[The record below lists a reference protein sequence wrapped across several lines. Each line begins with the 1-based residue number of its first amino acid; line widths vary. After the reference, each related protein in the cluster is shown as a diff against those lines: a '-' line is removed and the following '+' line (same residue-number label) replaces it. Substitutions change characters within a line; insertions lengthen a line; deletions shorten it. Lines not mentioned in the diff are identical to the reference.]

1 MTLDEIVSRNALR
14 FPRKPAL
21 VSGDRTLTW
30 KDLDGR
36 VNRLA
41 RAFTDA
47 GLAPGARV
55 AVLLSNCPEY
65 FEIYFACARAGLIAV
80 PLNYRLTPAE
90 MAQVL
95 RHAEPSLLVAGAEY
109 AEACEALAA
118 HVPGL
123 PRWQV
128 DGSGEYEARLA
139 AAHADP
145 FPTRSRE
152 DDPAAIFYT
161 SGTTGLPKGAM
172 VSHVNL
178 EMNGYNQA
186 IADGSRPDDI
196 NLVSTPIYHVGA
208 VFMAV
213 TYMMLGCTQVILPRF
228 EPGLWLKAMAASRA
242 TVSLLIPTMIN
253 AVLNHPEFGRHDLSR
268 LRLIFY
274 GGGPM
279 PPAVLERAMTGFRCG
294 FTQGYG
300 LTETLEATF
309 LVSSDHVPGAEGV
322 VRERLRSA
330 GREAVGAEVRIVDD
344 NGADLPTGEIGEI
357 LIRSRSVIRGY
368 WKMPEE
374 SAAAIRDGWFHTG
387 DLGYLDEDRYLFVV
401 DRKKDMV
408 VSGGVNIYTKEIE
421 AVLFEHPAVLEAA
434 VFALP
439 DEHWGEVVAAAVVLR
454 HGMAADAEALQAHC
468 KAHLAGF
475 KCPRRFFFIDD
486 LPKNPSGKVLK
497 RELRRALGTEGA
509 AR

>member
-1 MTLDEIVSRNALR
+1 
-14 FPRKPAL
+14 
-21 VSGDRTLTW
+21 
-30 KDLDGR
+30 
-36 VNRLA
+36 
-41 RAFTDA
+41 
-47 GLAPGARV
+47 PGARV

-128 DGSGEYEARLA
+128 DGSGEYESRLA

-228 EPGLWLKAMAASRA
+228 EPGL
-242 TVSLLIPTMIN
+242 
-253 AVLNHPEFGRHDLSR
+253 
-268 LRLIFY
+268 
-274 GGGPM
+274 
-279 PPAVLERAMTGFRCG
+279 
-294 FTQGYG
+294 
-300 LTETLEATF
+300 
-309 LVSSDHVPGAEGV
+309 
-322 VRERLRSA
+322 
-330 GREAVGAEVRIVDD
+330 
-344 NGADLPTGEIGEI
+344 
-357 LIRSRSVIRGY
+357 
-368 WKMPEE
+368 
-374 SAAAIRDGWFHTG
+374 
-387 DLGYLDEDRYLFVV
+387 
-401 DRKKDMV
+401 
-408 VSGGVNIYTKEIE
+408 
-421 AVLFEHPAVLEAA
+421 
-434 VFALP
+434 
-439 DEHWGEVVAAAVVLR
+439 
-454 HGMAADAEALQAHC
+454 
-468 KAHLAGF
+468 
-475 KCPRRFFFIDD
+475 
-486 LPKNPSGKVLK
+486 
-497 RELRRALGTEGA
+497 
-509 AR
+509 